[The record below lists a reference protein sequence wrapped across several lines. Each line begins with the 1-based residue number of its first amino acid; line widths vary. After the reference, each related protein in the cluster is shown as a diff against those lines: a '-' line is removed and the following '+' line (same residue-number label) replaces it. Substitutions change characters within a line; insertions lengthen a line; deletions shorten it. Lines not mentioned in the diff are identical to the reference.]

1 MYILN
6 AKSAGFCD
14 LALLWFIWHN
24 SLCMKM
30 LGMLYCNYEYAIG
43 NKHIVFSINT

>member
-24 SLCMKM
+24 SLCLKM
-30 LGMLYCNYEYAIG
+30 LGMLYRNYEYAIG
-43 NKHIVFSINT
+43 NKHIVVSINT